1 MSAVHKYYSSTKIV
15 VELPGSIKEIQPLK
29 LAQNIRKI
37 KLFAKFVLLSR
48 FQEIK
53 SSVSLPPYAYPEKKY
68 FFLLWVQP
76 KVRGIH
82 PPNEKTH
89 SVRDMFRVL
98 SKFAPSSCYT
108 QERLGKKNNVVPQ
121 KVDKVD
127 KEFECEKK
135 IPQPKRQKNRDQIT
149 KRFLYKM
156 RFLVPGYLIVWV
168 INNVFFYMMRF
179 PVLCYIYR
187 VGFLVPGYFII
198 IQ

>member
-1 MSAVHKYYSSTKIV
+1 MACIIFVKYTVAMSDFIIDP
-15 VELPGSIKEIQPLK
+15 VEKRLSF
-29 LAQNIRKI
+29 RRI
-37 KLFAKFVLLSR
+37 KLFAMFVLLSR

-68 FFLLWVQP
+68 FFLLWVYP

-135 IPQPKRQKNRDQIT
+135 NPIAQKT
-149 KRFLYKM
+149 KK
-156 RFLVPGYLIVWV
+156 
-168 INNVFFYMMRF
+168 
-179 PVLCYIYR
+179 
-187 VGFLVPGYFII
+187 
-198 IQ
+198 